1 MLSVLRA
8 DTFVTSFI
16 HSFIHSPPAGVQKIS
31 ALALQHKQVLAPRAL
46 HHSKPAVCME
56 VVAGGM
62 ERGAVGHE
70 VAWAREA
77 RVGLAALSRKDLHP
91 ACVSP

>member
-31 ALALQHKQVLAPRAL
+31 ALALQHKFLLPGLCTTASLQCAWRWWLVGWKGGQWGMRLLGPG
-46 HHSKPAVCME
+46 KP
-56 VVAGGM
+56 G
-62 ERGAVGHE
+62 
-70 VAWAREA
+70 
-77 RVGLAALSRKDLHP
+77 
-91 ACVSP
+91 